1 MDILSPTPSLPPS
14 TQSKQH
20 WPHAPALRGQT
31 YGTPDPIF
39 AGDQLVVMSNDTWL
53 DYGTAFEA
61 LRRQNEQLMKAA
73 NELKVAYD
81 IALKSLADLRE
92 KHENLR
98 AAEKRRR
105 KASMGLIGKHS

>member
-1 MDILSPTPSLPPS
+1 MDILSPTPSPPPS
-14 TQSKQH
+14 TQSKH
-20 WPHAPALRGQT
+20 WPHARAVRGQT

-39 AGDQLVVMSNDTWL
+39 AGDMLVVMTNDTWL
-53 DYGTAFEA
+53 DYGTAFES

-81 IALKSLADLRE
+81 TALKSLADLRE

-105 KASMGLIGKHS
+105 KASMGFIGKHS